1 MIQNDRKSRKIRQLN
16 WIKELAHVLD
26 TMTSSL
32 ITYGI
37 EMIEDPCNTCL
48 VTACCTELCDKIA
61 DFWTHIYTEYKKSPN
76 ETVMKYGLN
85 DMRAKTLKDL
95 HEAAIIR
102 NPCLKCIVRARCSE
116 LCIEKNK
123 YTKLR
128 NDLKDILKNIRENI
142 RYWPTLGEFAVVIL
156 SFIFEGVI
164 VLIGGCAFI
173 LVILILLSRLN
184 II

>member
-1 MIQNDRKSRKIRQLN
+1 M
-16 WIKELAHVLD
+16 
-26 TMTSSL
+26 
-32 ITYGI
+32 
-37 EMIEDPCNTCL
+37 
-48 VTACCTELCDKIA
+48 
-61 DFWTHIYTEYKKSPN
+61 
-76 ETVMKYGLN
+76 
-85 DMRAKTLKDL
+85 
-95 HEAAIIR
+95 IIR

-142 RYWPTLGEFAVVIL
+142 RYWPTLGEFVVVIL
-156 SFIFEGVI
+156 SFIFEVGI

>member
-1 MIQNDRKSRKIRQLN
+1 LISQIMIQNDRKSRKIRQLN

-95 HEAAIIR
+95 HEAAGHRPVTFTVFRRKINATIDFSIYDPPR
-102 NPCLKCIVRARCSE
+102 KPTIHVENTLHDHKKSLSKMHSE
-116 LCIEKNK
+116 
-123 YTKLR
+123 
-128 NDLKDILKNIRENI
+128 
-142 RYWPTLGEFAVVIL
+142 
-156 SFIFEGVI
+156 S
-164 VLIGGCAFI
+164 
-173 LVILILLSRLN
+173 
-184 II
+184 